1 VAEPPTR
8 AQWFFEGLSLLL
20 VIFMF
25 AMVAVHWSQFP
36 DQVPTHFGF
45 SGKPNGWRGKGFLL
59 ILPCTAAIV
68 WVVMTVAQ
76 RYQRLINL
84 PFTIDRDSPEVQSAL
99 RSMMIAEKTTMA
111 LLFAWLMQGMVR
123 TALGRAEGLG
133 QGFLPLA
140 LALIFTPLI
149 VYSAKL
155 LRLRNGMQ

>member
-1 VAEPPTR
+1 MGEPRSR

-36 DQVPTHFGF
+36 DRVPAHFGI
-45 SGKPNGWRGKGFLL
+45 SGKPNGWHGKSFLL
-59 ILPCTAAIV
+59 ILPGIAAVVWIV
-68 WVVMTVAQ
+68 ITVAQ
-76 RYQRLINL
+76 RYPRLINI
-84 PFTIDRDSPEVQSAL
+84 PFTINRDSPEVQSVL

-140 LALIFTPLI
+140 LVLIFAPLI
-149 VYSAKL
+149 VYSVKL
-155 LRLRNGMQ
+155 LRLRT